1 MPRTEKKSAPVKKK
15 IVSTTRAK
23 AKKVLAPKKAT
34 EALPPAP
41 PTPPQKNLGKKRTL
55 LSTLLGVVLISGAG
69 FGITEFTYYDRHV
82 DTDDAHIDADIS
94 PVITR
99 IGGYVGD
106 VRFTDNQHVK
116 QGDTLVVLDGR
127 DYKVKLE
134 QAEAALAS
142 TNSSVTVGEANIIG
156 AEAAIGA
163 AMADVESAKAQLG
176 MASNDQEKNAA
187 SNHLKAMNA
196 RLKVAQKQADTY
208 REQLKS
214 AFSSIDVKKADID
227 FALLQLSYTTITAPV
242 SGIVSKKL
250 IQPGE
255 YIQPGQSLFSIV
267 NDTSIFVTA
276 NFKETQIERMKSGQR
291 VELKVDAY
299 PDAEFEGEVGSFSP
313 ATGSA
318 FSLLPS
324 DNATGNFVKVVQR
337 VPVKIPITGSPA
349 AKRLLK
355 PGMNVKAIVSLDR

>member
-1 MPRTEKKSAPVKKK
+1 MAKTTRKKTSVKK
-15 IVSTTRAK
+15 IIRSRRAVA
-23 AKKVLAPKKAT
+23 AKQVLARKKTQVHHHPVPPKR
-34 EALPPAP
+34 
-41 PTPPQKNLGKKRTL
+41 LGKKRTI

-69 FGITEFTYYDRHV
+69 FGITELTYYDRHV

-94 PVITR
+94 PVLTR
-99 IGGYVGD
+99 IGGYVD
-106 VRFTDNQHVK
+106 SVRFSDNQHVR
-116 QGDTLVVLDGR
+116 QGDTLVILDGR
-127 DYKVKLE
+127 DYTVKLE
-134 QAEAALAS
+134 QAQASLAS
-142 TNSSVTVGEANIIG
+142 SNSSVNVSEANIMS
-156 AEAAIGA
+156 AEATIGA
-163 AMADVESAKAQLG
+163 AVADVEAAKAQLRVA
-176 MASNDQEKNAA
+176 ASDQEKEAA
-187 SNHLKAMNA
+187 SGHLKAMTA

-214 AFSSIDVKKADID
+214 AFSSIDIKKADID
-227 FALLQLSYTTITAPV
+227 YARLQLSYTVITAPV

-255 YIQPGQSLFSIV
+255 YVQPGQSLFSIV

-276 NFKETQIERMKSGQR
+276 NFKETQIERMRSGQH

-318 FSLLPS
+318 FSLLPAE
-324 DNATGNFVKVVQR
+324 NATGNFVKVVQR

>member
-1 MPRTEKKSAPVKKK
+1 MAKTIRKKTPVKSKVH
-15 IVSTTRAK
+15 IRSRVAT
-23 AKKVLAPKKAT
+23 AKKVVASKKVEASHHHESPKKI
-34 EALPPAP
+34 
-41 PTPPQKNLGKKRTL
+41 GKKRTL
-55 LSTLLGVVLISGAG
+55 LSTLLGVVLLSGAG
-69 FGITEFTYYDRHV
+69 FGITELTYYDRHV

-99 IGGYVGD
+99 IGGYVD
-106 VRFTDNQHVK
+106 NVRFDDNQHVR
-116 QGDTLVVLDGR
+116 QGDTLVILDGR

-134 QAEAALAS
+134 QAEAGLAS
-142 TNSSVTVGEANIIG
+142 SNSTVNVSESNIMS

-163 AMADVESAKAQLG
+163 AIADVESAKAQFNI
-176 MASNDQEKNAA
+176 ATTQQEKDAA
-187 SNHLKAMNA
+187 AAHLKSMNA
-196 RLKVAQKQADTY
+196 RLRVAQKQADTY

-227 FALLQLSYTTITAPV
+227 YARLQLSYTVITAPV

-255 YIQPGQSLFSIV
+255 YVQPGQSLFSIV

-276 NFKETQIERMKSGQR
+276 NFKETQIERMRSGQH

-318 FSLLPS
+318 FSLLPV